1 MISNDDRHSQ
11 NDTHNMKRYFVYI
24 MASLSG
30 TLYIGVTK
38 NLERRVMEH
47 KMKLIP
53 GFTSKYNVTRLVF
66 YEETGDVE
74 EAINREK
81 QIKGWLRSK
90 KVELIES
97 SNPKWRDLSEGWY
110 EEET

>member
-1 MISNDDRHSQ
+1 MISVLHRDSQ
-11 NDTHNMKRYFVYI
+11 NDTLNMKRYFVYI

-30 TLYIGVTK
+30 TLYTGVTE
-38 NLERRVMEH
+38 NLERRVIEH
-47 KMKLIP
+47 KRKLIP

-66 YEETGDVE
+66 YEETGDIE

-90 KVELIES
+90 KIELIES
-97 SNPKWRDLSEGWY
+97 SNPKWRDLSKGWY
-110 EEET
+110 EEDN